1 MPIQVSGKIDFASL
15 AVEYGLSNTNISF
28 ANFYRDGSIVPNVVT
43 NASIPT
49 SGTINLNQ
57 FYGATT

>member
-15 AVEYGLSNTNISF
+15 AF

-43 NASIPT
+43 NAFIPT